1 MRDDEARVQ
10 TCTITL
16 ALHSI
21 RIIWYDLYVYTK
33 YRRRQHTSNV
43 IITTNTGRIVAT
55 QTEHINTNSASLI
68 EIWFIYKH
76 LSYKI
81 GVSNI
86 NHYSVIGAFGL
97 WRCARACEYQNV
109 PHTARIRFCWEEKPI
124 AFELV
129 WFGFIKCASENS
141 FWKVTW
147 IQNLYMHFLLH
158 ICTKQTHKW
167 AIFSSI
173 YLFMFTSSAPLLLP
187 LAHIINVQSI
197 AVNCSRWNKQ
207 NEQHNNN
214 KM

>member
-109 PHTARIRFCWEEKPI
+109 PHTARIRFCWH
-124 AFELV
+124 
-129 WFGFIKCASENS
+129 
-141 FWKVTW
+141 
-147 IQNLYMHFLLH
+147 MHFLLH